1 MQDFCN
7 HSYKI
12 LFFLRSGKMIPADL
26 ERRIVEAKQKVRI
39 NNTAIATT
47 YRFVFL
53 YVKSSFFVLV
63 PLQGFV
69 PFFVSATAGT
79 TVYGAFDPL
88 IAISDVCKKY
98 NVWMHVDVSNTN
110 GPFFVVVVVVWNHKC
125 FYQKPPV
132 MQQYLSTVPK
142 ECVEN
147 TELSSEFDKSIM
159 SVSPLTACG

>member
-1 MQDFCN
+1 
-7 HSYKI
+7 
-12 LFFLRSGKMIPADL
+12 MIPADL

-39 NNTAIATT
+39 HNTAIDTT
-47 YRFVFL
+47 YRFVFSCVCEIIL
-53 YVKSSFFVLV
+53 FVLV

-110 GPFFVVVVVVWNHKC
+110 V
-125 FYQKPPV
+125 
-132 MQQYLSTVPK
+132 
-142 ECVEN
+142 
-147 TELSSEFDKSIM
+147 
-159 SVSPLTACG
+159 

>member
-39 NNTAIATT
+39 HNTAIDTT
-47 YRFVFL
+47 YRFVFSCVCEIIL
-53 YVKSSFFVLV
+53 FVLV

-110 GPFFVVVVVVWNHKC
+110 GPFFVVWNHKC
-125 FYQKPPV
+125 FYLKPSV
-132 MQQYLSTVPK
+132 MQQYLSTVRK

-159 SVSPLTACG
+159 SVSPLTARG